1 MVEQT
6 GDKSPSLTGGVK
18 KWLAF
23 IPGDTSPRILLIYF
37 SVLLQLI
44 ALAVSGTG
52 YATGETIYWLTGMLI
67 WILWFFI
74 MFLIV
79 IPRTDTLL
87 QRYRGWL
94 KPVAKTIL
102 IVLLIVGI
110 AEGGILGVFAPGYI
124 KSGASNDF
132 VRALEEM
139 SLGYKYND
147 GAALIQQAAENLL
160 DGNNPYAHGN
170 IVEAFIKYG
179 GAYDRTT
186 PLQMGS
192 FAGVFPYPTRE
203 QFKQVWDAALINPS
217 PPPPEL
223 ESNVCYPAGSFLL
236 VTPFIAAGIKD
247 IRIIYSI
254 FVIAG
259 LIYATWRIPVSRRP
273 IFIGIVLISL
283 EIWNG
288 LAIGETSTMIFP
300 FLLIAW
306 ITLGKNN
313 WLSAIFMGL
322 AVASKQTAWFFLP
335 FYLILL
341 WRTSPP
347 KTVAAAIGIIAAIFF
362 SFNIYFIINDPA
374 IWLQSIASPMAEPMF
389 PLGVGIISLVTG
401 GLINVQTSLLFTIM
415 EVVVLIIGIVWY
427 VRSCLKYPEAGLIL
441 AVLPLFFAWRSL
453 WTYFFYVAVII
464 LARML
469 TKEPEQSHGLESVN
483 PRLPLKKGL

>member
-1 MVEQT
+1 MAEQAR
-6 GDKSPSLTGGVK
+6 DKCPSPPGSVK

-23 IPGDTSPRILLIYF
+23 IPDDTPPRILLIFF

-44 ALAVSGTG
+44 ALAVSGVG
-52 YATGETIYWLTGMLI
+52 YATGETTYWLAGMIL
-67 WILWFFI
+67 WLLWFFI
-74 MFLIV
+74 IFLIV
-79 IPRTDTLL
+79 IPSMDTLL

-94 KPVAKTIL
+94 KPIAKTIL
-102 IVLLIVGI
+102 IILLIVGI
-110 AEGGILGVFAPGYI
+110 SEGGILGVFAPGYI
-124 KSGASNDF
+124 TSGASNDF
-132 VRALEEM
+132 VLALEE
-139 SLGYKYND
+139 LNYGFQYND
-147 GAALIQQAAENLL
+147 GAALIQQAGENLL
-160 DGNNPYAHGN
+160 DGKNPYAHGN

-179 GAYDRTT
+179 GSYERTT
-186 PLQMGS
+186 PLSLGR
-192 FAGVFPYPTRE
+192 FADIFPYPTRE
-203 QFKQVWDAALINPS
+203 QFKKVWDAALINPS

-236 VTPFIAAGIKD
+236 VVPFIAAGIKD
-247 IRIIYSI
+247 IRFIYFI

-259 LIYATWRIPVSRRP
+259 LIYAAWLIPARRRP
-273 IFIGIVLISL
+273 IFIGFALISL

-347 KTVAAAIGIIAAIFF
+347 KSLAAAIGIIAAIFF
-362 SFNIYFIINDPA
+362 SFNIYFIISDPSL
-374 IWLQSIASPMAEPMF
+374 WLQSVASPMAEPMF
-389 PLGVGIISLVTG
+389 PLGVGVISLMTG
-401 GLINVQTSLLFTIM
+401 GLINIQTSLLFTIM
-415 EVVVLIIGIVWY
+415 EVVVLIAGAVWY
-427 VRSCLKYPEAGLIL
+427 FRNCRRYPEAGLVL
-441 AVLPLFFAWRSL
+441 SVLPLFFAWRSL
-453 WTYFFYVAVII
+453 WTYFFYVAIII

-469 TKEPEQSHGLESVN
+469 VKEPGHSF
-483 PRLPLKKGL
+483 

>member
-1 MVEQT
+1 MGEQAR
-6 GDKSPSLTGGVK
+6 DESPSPPGGVK

-23 IPGDTSPRILLIYF
+23 IPDDTPPRILLIYF

-44 ALAVSGTG
+44 ALAVSGVG
-52 YATGETIYWLTGMLI
+52 YATGGTVYWLTGMLI
-67 WILWFFI
+67 WILWFII

-79 IPRTDTLL
+79 IPRLDTLL
-87 QRYRGWL
+87 RRYRGWL
-94 KPVAKTIL
+94 RPISKTIL
-102 IVLLIVGI
+102 IILLIVGI
-110 AEGGILGVFAPGYI
+110 AEGGLLGVFAPGYI
-124 KSGASNDF
+124 KSGASNDL

-139 SLGYKYND
+139 SLGYQYND

-170 IVEAFIKYG
+170 IVAAFTKYG
-179 GAYDRTT
+179 GSYDRIT
-186 PLQMGS
+186 PLQVGR
-192 FAGVFPYPTRE
+192 FADIFPYPARE

-236 VTPFIAAGIKD
+236 LTPFIAAGIKD
-247 IRIIYSI
+247 IRIIYAI

-259 LIYATWRIPVSRRP
+259 LIYAAWRIPARRRP
-273 IFIGIVLISL
+273 LFIGVGLISL

-288 LAIGETSTMIFP
+288 LAVGETSTMIFP

-322 AVASKQTAWFFLP
+322 AVATKQTAWFFLP

-347 KTVAAAIGIIAAIFF
+347 KTARCGNRNHRRDILFFQYLLHYQRPGDVAAVHR
-362 SFNIYFIINDPA
+362 
-374 IWLQSIASPMAEPMF
+374 L
-389 PLGVGIISLVTG
+389 
-401 GLINVQTSLLFTIM
+401 
-415 EVVVLIIGIVWY
+415 
-427 VRSCLKYPEAGLIL
+427 
-441 AVLPLFFAWRSL
+441 
-453 WTYFFYVAVII
+453 
-464 LARML
+464 
-469 TKEPEQSHGLESVN
+469 SHGGAYVPARRGHHLSGDGRANQPSNITAFYDNGISCFSCRGYLVFS
-483 PRLPLKKGL
+483 